1 MATKGQYTYDYPRP
15 MLTADCV
22 VINDR
27 NEVLLVRRGNE
38 PFRGCWALPGG
49 FTEMDETLEHC
60 AVREL
65 EEETSLKV
73 SEQDIHLI
81 GVYSAPD
88 RDPRGRT
95 VTAAFSLTLSHSDT
109 QSLSITAGDDAAEV
123 HWWPLNALPPLA
135 FDHTEI
141 IADISKRFGTNEII
155 VRDAT
160 ENNLK
165 HVNVRIPKGQI
176 TVVTGV
182 SGSGKSSLVLDT
194 IAAKSRRELNDTFP
208 SFTQQYLPKY
218 GRPHVG
224 DIENLP
230 IAIVIEQRK
239 PTSNSRSTVGTY
251 TDIYALLRLL
261 FSRIGQPFVGYS
273 DAFSFNHP
281 SGSCPRCGGL
291 GEIRELDI
299 HKLVDFD
306 KSLNDEDTIH
316 YIAFHKGGWRWIRY
330 AHSGLFD
337 LDKKIRDYTP
347 EELDLFLNSPQ
358 IKLKNPPAN
367 WPKTAKYEGLIPRM
381 YRSIINSE
389 EGLLHASVLNPMLT
403 MGTCP
408 DCGGTRLNE
417 KIRSCKI
424 GGLNI
429 AEVTAMSISDCR
441 RWIETVD
448 NPLAEDI
455 KRATT
460 ERLAA
465 LEEIGLGYLTLDRA
479 IGTLSGGEAQRC
491 KIAKYINSPLSNVM
505 YILDEPSVGLHNH
518 DILLM
523 QKSIKKLKNHGNT
536 VILVE
541 HHKEIIKIADHIIDM
556 GPGAGMKG
564 GEVVFEGSYEELLRS
579 HTLTGTML
587 SATSKIKE
595 NVRTPKDFFLLENAN
610 LHNLKNVS
618 VKLPLG
624 VMCGIAGVA
633 GSGKSSLME
642 CFMSALTHS
651 HINAL
656 THSNVVYISQKNIGI
671 SQRSTPATYLD
682 VADDIRK
689 LFAKTNKTKA
699 DLFSFNGKGGCPV
712 CQGKGVIINDM
723 AFMDAIETTCEACGG
738 LRYSPEV
745 LSYKVNGLN
754 IAEVMDL
761 TANKASELFAGS
773 VIAENLEPLR
783 KVGLGYLHLNQS
795 LSTLSGGELQR
806 IKLASYLNSS
816 LTHSHINALT
826 HSHIFIMDEPSDGLH
841 AGDIRR
847 ILDLFDTMVEA
858 GNTIFLIEHNIEMLK
873 ACDWLIELGPGGGAM
888 GGDIIFT
895 GTPKAMSEAPASIT
909 GPYLKG

>member
-1 MATKGQYTYDYPRP
+1 MEKSEFDY
-15 MLTADCV
+15 
-22 VINDR
+22 I
-27 NEVLLVRRGNE
+27 
-38 PFRGCWALPGG
+38 
-49 FTEMDETLEHC
+49 
-60 AVREL
+60 
-65 EEETSLKV
+65 
-73 SEQDIHLI
+73 LI
-81 GVYSAPD
+81 
-88 RDPRGRT
+88 
-95 VTAAFSLTLSHSDT
+95 
-109 QSLSITAGDDAAEV
+109 
-123 HWWPLNALPPLA
+123 
-135 FDHTEI
+135 
-141 IADISKRFGTNEII
+141 K
-155 VRDAT
+155 DAT

-165 HVNVRIPKGQI
+165 HVTVKIPKRQI

-281 SGSCPRCGGL
+281 SGSCPRCAGL

-316 YIAFHKGGWRWIRY
+316 YIAFGKGGWRWIRY

-337 LDKKIRDYTP
+337 LDKKIKDYTP

-358 IKLKNPPAN
+358 IRLKNPPSN
-367 WPKTAKYEGLIPRM
+367 WPKSAKYEGLIPRM
-381 YRSIINSE
+381 YRSIINAE
-389 EGLLHASVLNPMLT
+389 EGLLHAAVLNPMLT

-408 DCGGTRLNE
+408 DCKGTRLNE

-424 GGLNI
+424 NGVNI
-429 AEVTAMSISDCR
+429 AEVTAMSIADCR
-441 RWIETVD
+441 QWMETIE
-448 NPLAEDI
+448 NHLAEDI
-455 KRATT
+455 KRATI

-491 KIAKYINSPLSNVM
+491 KIAKYINSPLSDVM

-523 QKSIKKLKNHGNT
+523 QKSVQKLKNHGNT

-541 HHKEIIKIADHIIDM
+541 HHKDMIKIADHIIDM

-564 GEVVFEGSYEELLRS
+564 GEIVFEGSYNELLHS
-579 HTLTGTML
+579 QTLTGTSL
-587 SATSKIKE
+587 NATSSIKE
-595 NVRTPKDFFLLENAN
+595 HIRPPKAFFHLENAT
-610 LHNLKNVS
+610 LHNIKDLTVD
-618 VKLPLG
+618 LPLG

-642 CFMSALTHS
+642 CFVKNVESLS
-651 HINAL
+651 VELLNC
-656 THSNVVYISQKNIGI
+656 SNNNKSTIKQLNNPTIKQSDIVYISQKNIGI
-671 SQRSTPATYLD
+671 SLRSTPATYLE

-712 CQGKGVIINDM
+712 CQGKGVIVSDM
-723 AFMDAIETTCEACGG
+723 AFMDAIETVCEACGG

-745 LSYKVNGLN
+745 LSYKVQGMN
-754 IAEVMDL
+754 IAEIMDL
-761 TANKASELFAGS
+761 TANKASELFAGT
-773 VIAENLEPLR
+773 VIAEKLEPLR

-806 IKLASYLNSS
+806 IKLASNLVELLNVES
-816 LTHSHINALT
+816 LNRFRNKSTIKQLNASTLQ
-826 HSHIFIMDEPSDGLH
+826 HPKIFIMDEPSDGLH
-841 AGDIRR
+841 LNDIKR
-847 ILDLFDTMVEA
+847 ILDLFESMVEA
-858 GNTIFLIEHNIEMLK
+858 GNTIFLIEHNLEMLK
-873 ACDWLIELGPGGGAM
+873 ACDYLIELGPGGGAM
-888 GGDIIFT
+888 GGKVIFA
-895 GTPKAMSEAPASIT
+895 GTPTEMLHCQKSVT
-909 GPYLKG
+909 GPYLASELK

>member
-1 MATKGQYTYDYPRP
+1 MSHIHD
-15 MLTADCV
+15 
-22 VINDR
+22 
-27 NEVLLVRRGNE
+27 
-38 PFRGCWALPGG
+38 
-49 FTEMDETLEHC
+49 FTH
-60 AVREL
+60 
-65 EEETSLKV
+65 
-73 SEQDIHLI
+73 
-81 GVYSAPD
+81 
-88 RDPRGRT
+88 
-95 VTAAFSLTLSHSDT
+95 
-109 QSLSITAGDDAAEV
+109 
-123 HWWPLNALPPLA
+123 
-135 FDHTEI
+135 
-141 IADISKRFGTNEII
+141 II

-165 HVNVRIPKGQI
+165 HVNVKIPKGKI

-224 DIENLP
+224 DIQNLP

-239 PTSNSRSTVGTY
+239 PASNSRSTVGTY

-316 YIAFHKGGWRWIRY
+316 YIAFGKGGWRWIRY

-337 LDKKIRDYTP
+337 LDKKIKDYSP

-358 IKLKNPPAN
+358 IKLKNPPSN

-424 GGLNI
+424 YLTPDPSPEGEGSGLNI
-429 AEVTAMSISDCR
+429 AEVTAMSISDCCQ
-441 RWIETVD
+441 WMETID

-455 KRATT
+455 KRATI
-460 ERLAA
+460 ERLSA

-491 KIAKYINSPLSNVM
+491 KIAKYINSPLSDVM

-523 QKSIKKLKNHGNT
+523 QKSVQKLKNHGNT

-564 GEVVFEGSYEELLRS
+564 GEIVFEGTYEELLHS
-579 HTLTGTML
+579 QTLTGTML
-587 SATSKIKE
+587 SATSAIKE
-595 NVRTPKDFFLLENAN
+595 QVRTPNDFFLLENAH

-642 CFMSALTHS
+642 CFR
-651 HINAL
+651 NAYP
-656 THSNVVYISQKNIGI
+656 HPEDIVYISQKSIGI
-671 SQRSTPATYLD
+671 SLRSTPATYLD

-712 CQGKGVIINDM
+712 CQGKGVIVNDM

-761 TANKASELFAGS
+761 TANKAAELFAGS
-773 VIAENLEPLR
+773 VIAEKLEPLR

-806 IKLASYLNSS
+806 IKLASYLNAS
-816 LTHSHINALT
+816 LKKSNNNSQFSTLNSQL
-826 HSHIFIMDEPSDGLH
+826 FIMDEPSDGLH

-847 ILDLFDTMVEA
+847 ILNLFDTMVEA

-873 ACDWLIELGPGGGAM
+873 SCDWLIELGPGGGAM
-888 GGDIIFT
+888 GGDIIFE
-895 GTPKAMSEAPASIT
+895 GTPRAMAEDEESVT
-909 GPYLKG
+909 GVYLR

>member
-1 MATKGQYTYDYPRP
+1 MKTPD
-15 MLTADCV
+15 M
-22 VINDR
+22 
-27 NEVLLVRRGNE
+27 
-38 PFRGCWALPGG
+38 
-49 FTEMDETLEHC
+49 EH
-60 AVREL
+60 
-65 EEETSLKV
+65 
-73 SEQDIHLI
+73 
-81 GVYSAPD
+81 
-88 RDPRGRT
+88 
-95 VTAAFSLTLSHSDT
+95 
-109 QSLSITAGDDAAEV
+109 
-123 HWWPLNALPPLA
+123 
-135 FDHTEI
+135 
-141 IADISKRFGTNEII
+141 II

-165 HVNVRIPKGQI
+165 HVNVRIPKGKI

-316 YIAFHKGGWRWIRY
+316 YIAFGKGGWRWIRY

-337 LDKKIRDYTP
+337 LDKKIKDYTP

-358 IKLKNPPAN
+358 IKLKNPPSN

-424 GGLNI
+424 NGLNI

-441 RWIETVD
+441 KWIETID

-460 ERLAA
+460 ERLSA

-491 KIAKYINSPLSNVM
+491 KIAKYINSPLSDVM

-564 GEVVFEGSYEELLRS
+564 GEIVFEGTYDELLHS
-579 HTLTGTML
+579 QTLTGTML

-595 NVRTPKDFFLLENAN
+595 NVRQPKDFFLLENAN

-642 CFMSALTHS
+642 CFRNAYS
-651 HINAL
+651 HPQDI
-656 THSNVVYISQKNIGI
+656 VYISQKNIGI
-671 SQRSTPATYLD
+671 SLRSTPATYLD

-712 CQGKGVIINDM
+712 CQGKGVIVNDM

-761 TANKASELFAGS
+761 TANKASEQFAGGI
-773 VIAENLEPLR
+773 IAEKLEPLR

-806 IKLASYLNSS
+806 IKLASYLRD
-816 LTHSHINALT
+816 AGK
-826 HSHIFIMDEPSDGLH
+826 IFIMDEPSDGLH
-841 AGDIRR
+841 AGDIKR
-847 ILDLFDTMVEA
+847 ILNLFDTMVDA

-873 ACDWLIELGPGGGAM
+873 ACDYLIELGPGGGAM
-888 GGDIIFT
+888 GGNIIFE
-895 GTPKAMSEAPASIT
+895 GTPREMSESSSSIT
-909 GPYLKG
+909 GPYL

>member
-1 MATKGQYTYDYPRP
+1 MP
-15 MLTADCV
+15 
-22 VINDR
+22 IN
-27 NEVLLVRRGNE
+27 
-38 PFRGCWALPGG
+38 
-49 FTEMDETLEHC
+49 
-60 AVREL
+60 
-65 EEETSLKV
+65 
-73 SEQDIHLI
+73 
-81 GVYSAPD
+81 
-88 RDPRGRT
+88 
-95 VTAAFSLTLSHSDT
+95 
-109 QSLSITAGDDAAEV
+109 
-123 HWWPLNALPPLA
+123 
-135 FDHTEI
+135 FDQI
-141 IADISKRFGTNEII
+141 IIK
-155 VRDAT
+155 DAT

-165 HVNVRIPKGQI
+165 HVSVSIPKRQI

-218 GRPHVG
+218 GRPHVS

-281 SGSCPRCGGL
+281 SGSCPRCAGL

-316 YIAFHKGGWRWIRY
+316 YIAFGKGGWRWIRY

-337 LDKKIRDYTP
+337 LDKKIKDYSP

-358 IKLKNPPAN
+358 IRLKNPPSN
-367 WPKTAKYEGLIPRM
+367 WPKSAKYEGIIPRM

-389 EGLLHASVLNPMLT
+389 EGLLHAAVLNPMLT

-424 GGLNI
+424 NGINI
-429 AEVTAMSISDCR
+429 AEVTAMSIADCR
-441 RWIETVD
+441 QWMEAID

-455 KRATT
+455 KRATI

-491 KIAKYINSPLSNVM
+491 KIAKYINSPLSDVM

-523 QKSIKKLKNHGNT
+523 QKSVQKLKNHGNT

-541 HHKEIIKIADHIIDM
+541 HHKELIKIADHIIDM

-564 GEVVFEGSYEELLRS
+564 GEIVFEGSYDELLHS
-579 HTLTGTML
+579 QTLTGTML
-587 SATSKIKE
+587 SVTSAIKGQVRQPKSFFHLEHAT
-595 NVRTPKDFFLLENAN
+595 
-610 LHNLKNVS
+610 LHNIKDLTVD
-618 VKLPLG
+618 LPLG

-642 CFMSALTHS
+642 CFVKTVESLTVEPLNCS
-651 HINAL
+651 RDNRATTQQFNNSTIKQ
-656 THSNVVYISQKNIGI
+656 SDIVYISQKNIGI
-671 SQRSTPATYLD
+671 SLRSTPATYLD

-689 LFAKTNKTKA
+689 LFAKANKTKA

-712 CQGKGVIINDM
+712 CQGKGLIVSDM
-723 AFMDAIETTCEACGG
+723 AFMDAIETVCEACGG
-738 LRYSPEV
+738 LRYSNEV
-745 LSYKVNGLN
+745 LAYKLNGMN
-754 IAEVMDL
+754 IAEVMNL
-761 TANKASELFAGS
+761 TANKASELFAGT
-773 VIAENLEPLR
+773 VIAEKLEPLR

-806 IKLASYLNSS
+806 IKLASYLRD
-816 LTHSHINALT
+816 AGK
-826 HSHIFIMDEPSDGLH
+826 IFIMDEPSDGLH
-841 AGDIRR
+841 LNDIKR
-847 ILDLFDTMVEA
+847 ILHLFDTMVEA
-858 GNTIFLIEHNIEMLK
+858 GNTIFLIEHNLEMLK
-873 ACDWLIELGPGGGAM
+873 ACDFIIELGPGGGAM
-888 GGDIIFT
+888 GGKVIFN
-895 GTPKAMSEAPASIT
+895 GTPSAMLLCKESVT
-909 GPYLKG
+909 GPYIGSETR

>member
-1 MATKGQYTYDYPRP
+1 MTFMESPTEFDY
-15 MLTADCV
+15 
-22 VINDR
+22 I
-27 NEVLLVRRGNE
+27 
-38 PFRGCWALPGG
+38 
-49 FTEMDETLEHC
+49 
-60 AVREL
+60 
-65 EEETSLKV
+65 
-73 SEQDIHLI
+73 LI
-81 GVYSAPD
+81 
-88 RDPRGRT
+88 
-95 VTAAFSLTLSHSDT
+95 
-109 QSLSITAGDDAAEV
+109 
-123 HWWPLNALPPLA
+123 
-135 FDHTEI
+135 
-141 IADISKRFGTNEII
+141 K
-155 VRDAT
+155 DAT

-165 HVNVRIPKGQI
+165 HVTVKIPKRQI

-281 SGSCPRCGGL
+281 SGSCPRCAGL

-316 YIAFHKGGWRWIRY
+316 YIAFGKGGWRWIRY

-337 LDKKIRDYTP
+337 LDKKIKDYSP

-358 IKLKNPPAN
+358 IKLKNPPSN
-367 WPKTAKYEGLIPRM
+367 WPKSAKYEGIIPRM

-389 EGLLHASVLNPMLT
+389 EGLLHAAVLNPMLT

-424 GGLNI
+424 MGFNI
-429 AEVTAMSISDCR
+429 AEVTAMSIADCR
-441 RWIETVD
+441 QWMETID

-455 KRATT
+455 KRATI

-491 KIAKYINSPLSNVM
+491 KIAKYINSPLSDVM

-523 QKSIKKLKNHGNT
+523 QKSVQKLKNHGNT

-541 HHKEIIKIADHIIDM
+541 HHKEMIKIADHVIDM

-564 GEVVFEGSYEELLRS
+564 GEIVFEGSYNELLHS
-579 HTLTGTML
+579 HTLTGTSL
-587 SATSKIKE
+587 SATSSIKE
-595 NVRTPKDFFLLENAN
+595 QVRRPKTFFHLENAT
-610 LHNLKNVS
+610 LHNIKDLTVD
-618 VKLPLG
+618 LPLG

-642 CFMSALTHS
+642 CFVKMVESL
-651 HINAL
+651 
-656 THSNVVYISQKNIGI
+656 NVESLNCSRDKSSTIKQLNNSTIQPSDIVYISQKNIGI
-671 SQRSTPATYLD
+671 SLRSTPATYLE

-689 LFAKTNKTKA
+689 LFAKVNKTKA

-712 CQGKGVIINDM
+712 CQGKGVIVSDM

-738 LRYSPEV
+738 LRYSNEV
-745 LSYKVNGLN
+745 LAYKVNGMN
-754 IAEVMDL
+754 IAEVMDM
-761 TANKASELFAGS
+761 TANKASEMFAGTI
-773 VIAENLEPLR
+773 IAEKLEPLR

-806 IKLASYLNSS
+806 IKLASYLRD
-816 LTHSHINALT
+816 AGK
-826 HSHIFIMDEPSDGLH
+826 IFIMDEPSDGLH
-841 AGDIRR
+841 LNDIKR

-858 GNTIFLIEHNIEMLK
+858 GNTIFLIEHNLEMLK
-873 ACDWLIELGPGGGAM
+873 TCDYLIELGPGGGAM
-888 GGDIIFT
+888 GGKVIFA
-895 GTPKAMSEAPASIT
+895 GTPKEMLDCKESIT
-909 GPYLKG
+909 APYMTVH

>member
-1 MATKGQYTYDYPRP
+1 MPQ
-15 MLTADCV
+15 
-22 VINDR
+22 
-27 NEVLLVRRGNE
+27 
-38 PFRGCWALPGG
+38 
-49 FTEMDETLEHC
+49 
-60 AVREL
+60 
-65 EEETSLKV
+65 S
-73 SEQDIHLI
+73 QDFILI
-81 GVYSAPD
+81 
-88 RDPRGRT
+88 
-95 VTAAFSLTLSHSDT
+95 
-109 QSLSITAGDDAAEV
+109 
-123 HWWPLNALPPLA
+123 
-135 FDHTEI
+135 
-141 IADISKRFGTNEII
+141 K
-155 VRDAT
+155 DAT

-165 HVNVRIPKGQI
+165 HVNVSIPKRQI

-224 DIENLP
+224 NIENLP

-251 TDIYALLRLL
+251 TGIYALLRLL

-281 SGSCPRCGGL
+281 SGSCPRCAGL

-316 YIAFHKGGWRWIRY
+316 YIAFGKGGWRWIRY

-337 LDKKIRDYTP
+337 LDKKIKDYSP

-358 IKLKNPPAN
+358 IKLKNPPSN
-367 WPKTAKYEGLIPRM
+367 WPKSAKYEGLIPRM

-389 EGLLHASVLNPMLT
+389 EGLLHAAVLNPMLT

-424 GGLNI
+424 KGVNI
-429 AEVTAMSISDCR
+429 AEVTAMSIADCR
-441 RWIETVD
+441 QWMETID
-448 NPLAEDI
+448 NPLAVDI
-455 KRATT
+455 KRATL
-460 ERLAA
+460 ERLSA

-491 KIAKYINSPLSNVM
+491 KIAKYINSPLSDVM

-523 QKSIKKLKNHGNT
+523 QKSVQKLKNHGNT

-541 HHKEIIKIADHIIDM
+541 HHKDMIKIADHIIDM

-564 GEVVFEGSYEELLRS
+564 GEIVFEGSYDELLRS
-579 HTLTGTML
+579 QTLTGVSL
-587 SATSKIKE
+587 SATSTIKKD
-595 NVRTPKDFFLLENAN
+595 VRQPNSFFHLENAS
-610 LHNLKNVS
+610 LHNLKNLS
-618 VKLPLG
+618 VNLPLG

-642 CFMSALTHS
+642 CFVKNVESLDVELL
-651 HINAL
+651 NC
-656 THSNVVYISQKNIGI
+656 SNNNPTIKQLNNPTIKQSDIVYISQKNIGI
-671 SQRSTPATYLD
+671 SLRSTPATYLE

-689 LFAKTNKTKA
+689 LFAKVNKTKA

-712 CQGKGVIINDM
+712 CQGKGVIVSDM

-745 LSYKVNGLN
+745 LFYKVQGMN
-754 IAEVMDL
+754 IAEVMDM
-761 TANKASELFAGS
+761 TANKACEMLAGT
-773 VIAENLEPLR
+773 VIAEKLEPLR

-806 IKLASYLNSS
+806 IKLASYLVELLSVESLNCSPDKSTIKQLNNS
-816 LTHSHINALT
+816 TIKQPK
-826 HSHIFIMDEPSDGLH
+826 IFIMDEPSDGLH
-841 AGDIRR
+841 LNDIKR

-858 GNTIFLIEHNIEMLK
+858 GNTIFLIEHNLEMLK
-873 ACDWLIELGPGGGAM
+873 QCDYLIELGPGGGAM
-888 GGDIIFT
+888 GGKVIFT
-895 GTPKAMSEAPASIT
+895 GTPKQLLTCKESVTAPYFSSN
-909 GPYLKG
+909 

>member
-1 MATKGQYTYDYPRP
+1 MPQ
-15 MLTADCV
+15 
-22 VINDR
+22 N
-27 NEVLLVRRGNE
+27 
-38 PFRGCWALPGG
+38 
-49 FTEMDETLEHC
+49 
-60 AVREL
+60 
-65 EEETSLKV
+65 
-73 SEQDIHLI
+73 QDFILI
-81 GVYSAPD
+81 
-88 RDPRGRT
+88 
-95 VTAAFSLTLSHSDT
+95 
-109 QSLSITAGDDAAEV
+109 
-123 HWWPLNALPPLA
+123 
-135 FDHTEI
+135 
-141 IADISKRFGTNEII
+141 K
-155 VRDAT
+155 DAT

-165 HVNVRIPKGQI
+165 HVTVKIPKRQI

-281 SGSCPRCGGL
+281 SGSCPRCAGL

-316 YIAFHKGGWRWIRY
+316 YIAFGKGGWRWIRY

-337 LDKKIRDYTP
+337 LDKKIKDYSP

-358 IKLKNPPAN
+358 IRLKNPPSN
-367 WPKTAKYEGLIPRM
+367 WPKSAKYEGIIPRM

-389 EGLLHASVLNPMLT
+389 EGLLHAAVLNPMLT

-424 GGLNI
+424 KSVNI
-429 AEVTAMSISDCR
+429 AEVTAMSIADCR
-441 RWIETVD
+441 QWMETID

-455 KRATT
+455 KRATI

-491 KIAKYINSPLSNVM
+491 KIAKYINSPLSDVM

-523 QKSIKKLKNHGNT
+523 QKSVQKLKNHGNT

-541 HHKEIIKIADHIIDM
+541 HHKEMIKIADHIIDM

-564 GEVVFEGSYEELLRS
+564 GEIVFEGSYNELLHS
-579 HTLTGTML
+579 QTLTGISL
-587 SATSKIKE
+587 SATSAIKE
-595 NVRTPKDFFLLENAN
+595 HVRQPKSFFHLKNAT
-610 LHNLKNVS
+610 LHNIKDLS
-618 VKLPLG
+618 IDLPLG

-642 CFMSALTHS
+642 CFVKIVESL
-651 HINAL
+651 
-656 THSNVVYISQKNIGI
+656 NVESLNCSRDNRSTIKQLNNSTIDYVELSFQQSDIVYISQKNIGI
-671 SQRSTPATYLD
+671 SLRSTPATYLE

-689 LFAKTNKTKA
+689 LFAKVNKTKA

-712 CQGKGVIINDM
+712 CQGKGVIVSDM

-738 LRYSPEV
+738 LRYSNEV
-745 LSYKVNGLN
+745 LAYKVNGMN
-754 IAEVMDL
+754 IAEVMDM
-761 TANKASELFAGS
+761 TANKASEMFAGTI
-773 VIAENLEPLR
+773 IAEKLEPLR

-806 IKLASYLNSS
+806 IKLASYLRD
-816 LTHSHINALT
+816 AGK
-826 HSHIFIMDEPSDGLH
+826 IFIMDEPSDGLH
-841 AGDIRR
+841 LNDIKR
-847 ILDLFDTMVEA
+847 ILDLFDAMVEA
-858 GNTIFLIEHNIEMLK
+858 GNTIFLIEHNLEMLK
-873 ACDWLIELGPGGGAM
+873 ACDYLVELGPSGGAM
-888 GGDIIFT
+888 GGKVIFA
-895 GTPKAMSEAPASIT
+895 GTPKEMLDCKASVT
-909 GPYLKG
+909 GPYLAIC